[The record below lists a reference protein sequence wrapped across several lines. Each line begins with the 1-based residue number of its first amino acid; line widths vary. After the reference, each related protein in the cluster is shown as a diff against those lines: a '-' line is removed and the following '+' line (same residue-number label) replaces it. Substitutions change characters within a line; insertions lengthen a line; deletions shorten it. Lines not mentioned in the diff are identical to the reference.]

1 MLSLANLREQFL
13 SQIRSDVNFNTN
25 TADADRA
32 FNASEFKSVRAE
44 GKAGTASAMAAD
56 NVAYPSVDGTYVAGG
71 IGNYGGESAQAMGVS
86 HKSGA
91 TAFRAVMTRDSF
103 ASGYSMGFQI
113 RLK

>member
-1 MLSLANLREQFL
+1 MTSLHQ
-13 SQIRSDVNFNTN
+13 
-25 TADADRA
+25 DRA
-32 FNASEFKSVRAE
+32 AIRVE

-86 HKSGA
+86 HKGGN
-91 TAFRAVMTRDSF
+91 TAFRAVVTRDKF
-103 ASGYSMGFQI
+103 ANGYAMGFQI